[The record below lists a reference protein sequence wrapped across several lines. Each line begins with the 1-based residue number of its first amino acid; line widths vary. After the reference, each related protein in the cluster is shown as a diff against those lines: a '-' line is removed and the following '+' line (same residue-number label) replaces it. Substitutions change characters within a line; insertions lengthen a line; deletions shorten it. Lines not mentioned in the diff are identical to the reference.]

1 MKSTS
6 RQSSRWRQ
14 SFAATFAKCTN
25 LILSKDVV
33 NIGHYEGPERGL
45 ASNHGDP
52 RHWFSH
58 FGKSMDDFRRDVKAL
73 LGSAGEEKPK
83 PILDVEHLEM

>member
-1 MKSTS
+1 M
-6 RQSSRWRQ
+6 
-14 SFAATFAKCTN
+14 ATELCGYFCKMYK
-25 LILSKDVV
+25 LDPLKDVV

-58 FGKSMDDFRRDVKAL
+58 FGKSMDDSRRDVKAL

-83 PILDVEHLEM
+83 PILGVGHLEM